1 MKFFPFVVL
10 VVVCMVSPA
19 LQGQAYNRATLAYE
33 DYTFPAGV
41 KNRITV
47 VGFED
52 SFVGQLSLYFATAE
66 QGALA
71 DNSVQQ
77 VTTVQTVYGVNQ
89 TGDQVMLRYSTSVE
103 PSSIVRRGSDG
114 RFDVQTPTANAHPTP
129 KSYVDARTPQPAYL
143 VFVIPIGP
151 GFYDFELKAT
161 LSNFGEHAP
170 FTDLVFYY
178 HSPDPARTSVTSQ
191 VGAVPSVWFTD
202 TGNSDKRRW
211 RKQPANQSIWQTRI
225 GTVPAVIVYVPIDA
239 TIRPGNAP
247 LIWSYQRITATDYE
261 QVWYPIFPATSPVLA
276 TP

>member
-1 MKFFPFVVL
+1 MRRIAFFIIALVPVL
-10 VVVCMVSPA
+10 ACAAPTPLPDAVLKGHATVPSGSTLTIASGGA
-19 LQGQAYNRATLAYE
+19 LTVASGTTITGVATSASLDGKVDKVTSASIVYGT
-33 DYTFPAGV
+33 DSSGNQIARNITATIDSLNIG
-41 KNRITV
+41 NLITV
-47 VGFED
+47 GSGGHIWSSNEPT
-52 SFVGQLSLYFATAE
+52 S
-66 QGALA
+66 GAHL
-71 DNSVQQ
+71 
-77 VTTVQTVYGVNQ
+77 T
-89 TGDQVMLRYSTSVE
+89 R
-103 PSSIVRRGSDG
+103 
-114 RFDVQTPTANAHPTP
+114 

-225 GTVPAVIVYVPIDA
+225 GVVPAVIVYVPIDA